1 MCLVGAGCS
10 AMRARETSMTFEPIP
25 HFRRFAVVA
34 LAVAAGGC
42 ASDDDPAAGP
52 TSATSHTEIAVGD
65 FVFDALVAGPEDG
78 EVVFLLHGFPQT
90 SYEWRHQLT
99 ALAEAG
105 YRAIAPDQRG
115 YSPRARPTAVADY
128 AITTLTQDVI
138 GMADAVG
145 AQRFHVVGHD
155 WGASV
160 AWALA
165 VINADRVITVNPIS
179 VPHLAAFAVEL
190 ADPTSCQYAASSYI
204 DVFITPEATDS
215 FLVNDNE
222 SLRAIYGDL
231 PAEDV
236 EVYVDALGSRE
247 AIDAALNWY
256 RANLPQGRAT
266 VPPAFPA
273 VTIPTLFTWSDG
285 DIALCREGAEA
296 TQNFVTGPYQFEI
309 LAGVDHWVPDKASD
323 RYNPLLLEHLAAFAE
338 AP

>member
-1 MCLVGAGCS
+1 
-10 AMRARETSMTFEPIP
+10 MTLEPLSSV
-25 HFRRFAVVA
+25 RR
-34 LAVAAGGC
+34 LAILTIAAAATAC
-42 ASDDDPAAGP
+42 ASDDDSAATGS
-52 TSATSHTEIAVGD
+52 TNDATHTEIAVGD

-90 SYEWRHQLT
+90 SYEWRHQLS

-115 YSPRARPTAVADY
+115 YSPRARPTTVADY
-128 AITTLTQDVI
+128 AITNLTQDVI
-138 GMADAVG
+138 GMADVLG
-145 AQRFHVVGHD
+145 VQRFHVVGHD

-165 VINADRVITVNPIS
+165 VINPDRLITVNPIS
-179 VPHLAAFAVEL
+179 VPHLAAFAEQL
-190 ADPTSCQYAASSYI
+190 ADPTSCQYAASSYV

-215 FLVNDNE
+215 FVTNDNA

-256 RANLPQGRAT
+256 RANLPSGRAT
-266 VPPAFPA
+266 PPPPFPVVA
-273 VTIPTLFTWSDG
+273 IPTLYTWSDG

-296 TQNFVTGPYQFEI
+296 TQDFVTGPYRFEI

-323 RYNPLLLEHLAAFAE
+323 RYNPLLLDHLEAFAE
-338 AP
+338 TP